1 MRHRDQPPVQPGA
14 VSCGRHLLLSSSSPR
29 ARRNKLLALFFT
41 DEQEHNTILHLPA
54 PTTVQLPQRTTSPL
68 LPPPPP
74 SPNFPSHRLNKACHG
89 APEPPPMAPV
99 AGLSH
104 SFAHIKNPRDGF
116 ASLSSS
122 QRYARIWKRW
132 PGARTGVRLLP
143 LAAARRRPRAA
154 ALFGLP
160 SPYPSVKL
168 PPPNSPSHAYD
179 VWAQPHLPLARAHD
193 LSQKLTAQKYPIL
206 YHQPVRYHKTH
217 IRVKKHM
224 F

>member
-132 PGARTGVRLLP
+132 PGARTGVPPASACCRS
-143 LAAARRRPRAA
+143 RRRVGGRGQLLCSVSRLRTPPSNS
-154 ALFGLP
+154 LHQIPLP
-160 SPYPSVKL
+160 CL
-168 PPPNSPSHAYD
+168 
-179 VWAQPHLPLARAHD
+179 
-193 LSQKLTAQKYPIL
+193 
-206 YHQPVRYHKTH
+206 
-217 IRVKKHM
+217 
-224 F
+224 